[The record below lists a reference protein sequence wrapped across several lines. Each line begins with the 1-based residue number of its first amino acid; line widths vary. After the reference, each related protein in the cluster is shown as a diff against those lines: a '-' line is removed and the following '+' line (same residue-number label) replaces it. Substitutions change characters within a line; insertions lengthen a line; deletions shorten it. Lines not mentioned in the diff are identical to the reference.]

1 MAQTTPRTYRERLD
15 AAHALDRALKAKVA
29 VAQTIARGIV
39 PDDLSEGVSS
49 PRDVATCLTRV
60 MALLV
65 DVSTLSSRVLTVA
78 EDALSAVERERGDAP
93 AA

>member
-1 MAQTTPRTYRERLD
+1 MTQSSSRTPRERLD
-15 AAHALDRALKAKVA
+15 AAHEIDRQLKLKVA

-49 PRDVATCLTRV
+49 PRDIATCLTRV

-65 DVSTLSSRVLTVA
+65 DVSTLSTRVLATA
-78 EDALSAVERERGDAP
+78 EEAVGASPE
-93 AA
+93 